1 MILFKPSN
9 SAEKNSGITLSDL
22 LLALFFALLLSVDSH
37 ASTGGGG
44 GGAASPFFQLE
55 QIVVNLAPPD
65 VNRYVQINLA
75 IETSDPKTA
84 QLLKDYTPVIRS
96 RTIMILSSKSLA
108 ELKTQDGKFKLS
120 SEILDMA
127 RMSIPHNSKDPT
139 NGVMDI
145 HITGLMIQ

>member
-1 MILFKPSN
+1 MIFSKSPDSVRKKPGFSLFDF
-9 SAEKNSGITLSDL
+9 I
-22 LLALFFALLLSVDSH
+22 LALFFALLLSVDSH
-37 ASTGGGG
+37 AASGGG

-65 VNRYVQINLA
+65 VSRYVQINLA

-84 QLLKDYTPVIRS
+84 QMLKDYTPIIRS
-96 RTIMILSSKSLA
+96 RTIIILSSKSLA
-108 ELKTQDGKFKLS
+108 ELKTQEGKFKLS
-120 SEILDMA
+120 GEILEMA
-127 RMSIPHNSKDPT
+127 RMSIPHTSKDPN